1 MSHRLFV
8 KIHGVRSV
16 YPWSDLPQ
24 DTLICDVGGSNGH
37 TMLELA
43 QNFPQLKIIVQDLA
57 TVQPLWNEAR
67 HSFCAS

>member
-1 MSHRLFV
+1 MERKARVPRFRAV
-8 KIHGVRSV
+8 NKVM
-16 YPWSDLPQ
+16 
-24 DTLICDVGGSNGH
+24 GGSNGH